1 MDMDN
6 LLNEKI
12 KKRYNRISGI
22 YELMDRMIK
31 EQWRKDLLSKV
42 FGKVLEVGIG
52 TGANLPYYPSEIN
65 SLTGVDFSQ
74 GMLKHVKD
82 KVQSGK
88 YSFPIEII
96 EADIQQ
102 LPFEDHSFDS
112 VISTCVFCSVPDPVK
127 GLKELKR
134 VCKPSGK
141 IYMLE
146 HMRSENKVVG
156 VVMDILNPITVR
168 LWGAN
173 INRETI
179 KNIERAGLK
188 IDTNIMLMGSIF
200 RQISMGPDKE

>member
-12 KKRYNRISGI
+12 KRRYNRISGI

-42 FGKVLEVGIG
+42 SGKVLEVGIG
-52 TGANLPYYPSEIN
+52 TGANLPYYSSEIN

-74 GMLKHVKD
+74 GMLKHAKD

-88 YSFPIEII
+88 YSFPIELI
-96 EADIQQ
+96 EADIQE

-156 VVMDILNPITVR
+156 VIMDILNPITVK

-200 RQISMGPDKE
+200 RQISVGSEK

>member
-1 MDMDN
+1 MDN

-12 KKRYNRISGI
+12 KRRYNRISGI

-42 FGKVLEVGIG
+42 SGKVLEVGIG

-74 GMLKHVKD
+74 GMLKHAKD
-82 KVQSGK
+82 KVQSEK
-88 YSFPIEII
+88 YSFPIELI

-141 IYMLE
+141 VYMLE

-179 KNIERAGLK
+179 KNIECAGLK